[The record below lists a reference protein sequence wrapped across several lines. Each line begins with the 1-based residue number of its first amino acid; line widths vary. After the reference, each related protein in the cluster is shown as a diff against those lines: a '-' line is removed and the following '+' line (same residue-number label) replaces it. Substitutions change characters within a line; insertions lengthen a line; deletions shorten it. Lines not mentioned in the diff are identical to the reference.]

1 MGLWEGVSI
10 YFNMK
15 KNIPYDIDTDYYK
28 NTIEYFKSTR
38 NIGFGDNYDN
48 TIECITELE
57 DLIEEKSGRDIALV
71 LLDGGV
77 LDKWLRLSAL
87 VYMLR
92 PICSKNYR
100 NMVNIQGTFPIRKS
114 LMLYDML
121 LDVVR
126 AHELLTRINKLRRRY
141 SVLAE
146 NTAKAYSAC
155 STRHKEGKYGLC
167 FSAVYNYIC
176 YDSEEIDEEDDDIE
190 DNYLLYFNKFNDRLE
205 DMHCD
210 IKNMIYEM
218 QGNVGD
224 ISYLTAGKL
233 ESICPQ
239 PAEYKQLMED
249 GLRDYSRAN
258 GPAYMEQLERTAIRF
273 KQRRSDSLSVEVWGK
288 LMKEEDDFL
297 ESLADGELPTIDTDK
312 GEALGYSHFAELKA
326 NARLIRAVLDASK
339 DEKVFDLECASKEP
353 FNLFSAITP
362 ENLYLFMKLV
372 LRRNLIQCQMFP
384 HMKEAYELW
393 LSRVNAEEVDGNKD
407 NCTSQPEL
415 EFDKNAVL
423 TYVSKIKEADEETN
437 EKMKTFW
444 SSLVE
449 RWAELTTIRYN
460 KSESCFKRGRSEDK
474 NVNFSKKFVCC
485 VIGYLINTD
494 KYHLTNTKICE
505 MLGENSDNGSAR
517 LKNMQDC
524 LKDYDNKVEKVV
536 KEVIKEVFG

>member
-1 MGLWEGVSI
+1 MQ
-10 YFNMK
+10 
-15 KNIPYDIDTDYYK
+15 NIPIK
-28 NTIEYFKSTR
+28 NSRISEITIEHLKSSHPIDR
-38 NIGFGDNYDN
+38 YYEAI
-48 TIECITELE
+48 IRIITEIE
-57 DLIEEKSGRDIALV
+57 DLVGRKNDRDMAL
-71 LLDGGV
+71 LFLDGGV
-77 LDKWLRLSAL
+77 LDKWIHLSAL
-87 VYMLR
+87 AYTIR
-92 PICSKNYR
+92 PICREDYHYNDVQIGKNNVR
-100 NMVNIQGTFPIRKS
+100 IDE
-114 LMLYDML
+114 DML

-126 AHELLTRINKLRRRY
+126 TRELLTRMSNLRNKFCE
-141 SVLAE
+141 LAE
-146 NTAKAYSAC
+146 ETARTYGGC
-155 STRHKEGKYGLC
+155 STHYKENKHGWCHTTVWNFIVNGYEDIIDKTEESITG
-167 FSAVYNYIC
+167 
-176 YDSEEIDEEDDDIE
+176 SELD
-190 DNYLLYFNKFNDRLE
+190 YLDRFQNGLE
-205 DMHCD
+205 DFCYR
-210 IKNMIYEM
+210 IKCMIYDM
-218 QGNVGD
+218 QHNVD
-224 ISYLTAGKL
+224 SVSYLAKENLKT
-233 ESICPQ
+233 ICPK
-239 PAEYKQLMED
+239 PAEYKKILED
-249 GLRDYSRAN
+249 GLRDYSQSN
-258 GPAYMEQLERTAIRF
+258 GRVLMEQLELATKHF
-273 KQRRSDSLSVEVWGK
+273 KQKRSEPLSPDVWGN
-288 LMKEEDDFL
+288 LMKEEDNFL
-297 ESLADGELPTIDTDK
+297 RSVIDCEQPTLDTAIGEV
-312 GEALGYSHFAELKA
+312 LGYTDFEELKA
-326 NARLIRAVLDASK
+326 NAPLVRAILKASR
-339 DEKVFDLECASKEP
+339 DEKVFDLDLAAKEP
-353 FNLFSAITP
+353 INLFDVITP
-362 ENLYLFMKLV
+362 DNLYLFMKLV

-517 LKNMQDC
+517 LKNMQDS